1 MTRMPTGRSAY
12 SPTVCYIAPDMR
24 ILAIDHGTR
33 RIGIAISDELKTIA
47 QPLEFIPAEPFAG
60 FIKRLHE
67 IIAEKPIEL
76 ILIGM
81 PRNMDGTYGPAAEKV
96 KEFVSALQQEIKIP
110 IRTWDERLTTAQANR
125 FLIAAD
131 VRRRDRKEKV
141 DQTAA
146 AILLQ
151 SYLDSL

>member
-1 MTRMPTGRSAY
+1 
-12 SPTVCYIAPDMR
+12 MR

-47 QPLEFIPAEPFAG
+47 QPLEFLAAEPFATVVT
-60 FIKRLHE
+60 RLQE
-67 IIAEKPIEL
+67 VIADKPVEL

-96 KEFVSALQQEIKIP
+96 RIFIEALKKQIPVP

-131 VRRRDRKEKV
+131 VKRRDRKEKV
-141 DQTAA
+141 DKTAA

-151 SYLDSL
+151 SYLDSLAGS